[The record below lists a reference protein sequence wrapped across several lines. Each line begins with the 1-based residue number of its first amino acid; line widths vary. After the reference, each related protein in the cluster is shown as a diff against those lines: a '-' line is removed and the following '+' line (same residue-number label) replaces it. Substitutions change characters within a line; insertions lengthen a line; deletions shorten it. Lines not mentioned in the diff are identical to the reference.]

1 MTLARALGIP
11 AAETRIV
18 NVGDIPCLL
27 VTRYDRSVDPV
38 SGAVRRIHQ
47 EDFCQA
53 LGRPPEQKYQS
64 DGGPLAR
71 EIVRLIRDGWSTT
84 PAKDVLAFVDLVV
97 FNAIIGNADAHGKN
111 FSMLYDG
118 RNRRLAPG
126 YDLVSTVFWPAL
138 ASAPAMKIGGSDS
151 INSILSGH
159 WRKFAQETGVSLT
172 ALRTRIAHLC
182 AAVKSHTCES
192 LAIPL
197 ECEDVLSI
205 IRDRAERLKAGAS

>member
-1 MTLARALGIP
+1 MVPSCFHTTGTIS
-11 AAETRIV
+11 
-18 NVGDIPCLL
+18 CLL
-27 VTRYDRSVDPV
+27 VTRYDRAVEPG

-64 DGGPLAR
+64 DGGLLAR

-84 PAKDVLAFVDLVV
+84 PAKDILAFIDLVI

-111 FSMLYDG
+111 YSMLYDG

-159 WRKFAQETGVSLT
+159 WRKFAQGIGVSYT
-172 ALRTRIAHLC
+172 ALRSRIAHLC
-182 AAVKSHTCES
+182 EAVIAQTSETLDIPQECENV
-192 LAIPL
+192 LAIVK
-197 ECEDVLSI
+197 E
-205 IRDRAERLKAGAS
+205 RADKLKEYAN